1 MDLQAAVNTGNA
13 GAPRRRQI
21 LLAVALVAVTLLA
34 YLPAMRGGFIWNDD
48 TFLTRNPLI
57 KTPDG
62 LRRLWFTTD
71 PPDYFPLTS
80 TSLWLEWRLWGMNPA
95 RYHVVNVLLHALS
108 AVLLWRVL
116 KRLKAPGAWL
126 AGLIFAV
133 HPVNVES
140 VAWITERKNTLAMVL
155 YMASLLA
162 YLKFDEDGALR
173 AYVVTLGLF
182 LLALLAKTSVIM
194 LPAVLLLCAWWRRGR
209 IGRKDIL
216 RATPFAAVSGALALV
231 TVWYQYNRAIA
242 AEVVRTDG
250 FLARTAGA
258 GWASWFYLYKALL
271 PAKLCFVYP
280 RWALGVSFL
289 SFVPDLLLLALL
301 IVLWRNRRGWGRPL
315 LFGFGYF
322 LVSLAPVAG
331 FMNIYFMRYSLVAD
345 HWQYTAMIGIAAL
358 AGGVLAGHAERRG
371 AIRKVE
377 IAAAAALVAVLAAAT
392 WNQSLIYRD
401 AETVWRDTVRK
412 NPAAWMAWNN
422 LAVCVKERAE
432 AAQQPAQAAELSKE
446 AIGYCEKAIALKP
459 DYAEAYAT
467 RGAAWY
473 SLGRRDLALRDYD
486 LAIASRAD
494 YAEAWILRG
503 RLHADS
509 NRLDEAMGDYDRAIV
524 LRPDFAVAYCE
535 RGNVQVRARRYAD
548 AVRDYTHAI
557 ALNENLAEAYN
568 DRAVAYLYLK
578 EYAKG
583 LADVKICQKLGG
595 RPARKLVE
603 DLTQAADRK
612 E

>member
-1 MDLQAAVNTGNA
+1 MDLQAAVNSENA
-13 GAPRRRQI
+13 GAPRRREI
-21 LLAVALVAVTLLA
+21 LLAAALVAITFLA

-95 RYHVVNVLLHALS
+95 GYHVVNVLLHAVS

-162 YLKFDEDGALR
+162 YLKFDEDGAPR
-173 AYVVTLGLF
+173 AYALALGLF

-194 LPAVLLLCAWWRRGR
+194 LPAVLLLCAWWRRGG
-209 IGRKDIL
+209 IERKDIL
-216 RATPFAAVSGALALV
+216 RAIPFAALSGALALV
-231 TVWYQYNRAIA
+231 TVWYQYHRAIA

-258 GWASWFYLYKALL
+258 GWAACFYLYKALL

-280 RWALGVSFL
+280 RWAQGVSFL
-289 SFVPDLLLLALL
+289 SFLPDLLLLALL
-301 IVLWRNRRGWGRPL
+301 ILLWRNRRGWGRPF
-315 LFGFGYF
+315 LFGLGYF
-322 LVSLAPVAG
+322 LVSLAPVGG
-331 FMNIYFMRYSLVAD
+331 FLNIYFMRYSLVAD

-358 AGGVLAGHAERRG
+358 AAGVLAGQAERRG
-371 AIRKVE
+371 ASRKVA

-392 WNQSLIYRD
+392 WNLSLIYRD

-412 NPAAWMAWNN
+412 NPAAWMAWEN
-422 LAVCVKERAE
+422 LAACVRERAE
-432 AAQQPAQAAELSKE
+432 ADQQPAQAAELLKE
-446 AIGYCEKAIALKP
+446 VIGCCEKAIALKP
-459 DYAEAYAT
+459 DYAEAYGT
-467 RGAAWY
+467 RGAAWC
-473 SLGRRDLALRDYD
+473 SLGRPDLALRDYD
-486 LAIASRAD
+486 QAIACRPD

-503 RLHADS
+503 RLHTGA
-509 NRLDEAMGDYDRAIV
+509 NRLDEAMNDYDQAIA
-524 LRPDFAVAYCE
+524 LRPDFAAAYCE
-535 RGNVQVRARRYAD
+535 RGNVLVRAHRYDD
-548 AVRDYTHAI
+548 AVSDYTRAI
-557 ALNENLAEAYN
+557 ALKEDLAEAYN
-568 DRAVAYLYLK
+568 DRAVAYLHLK

-583 LADVKICQKLGG
+583 LADVRTCQKLGG
-595 RPARKLVE
+595 RPAPKLVE
-603 DLTQAADRK
+603 ELVRAADRK

>member
-1 MDLQAAVNTGNA
+1 MDLQAAVNSENA
-13 GAPRRRQI
+13 GAPRRREI
-21 LLAVALVAVTLLA
+21 LLAAALVAITFLA

-216 RATPFAAVSGALALV
+216 RATPFAAVSGALA
-231 TVWYQYNRAIA
+231 
-242 AEVVRTDG
+242 
-250 FLARTAGA
+250 
-258 GWASWFYLYKALL
+258 S
-271 PAKLCFVYP
+271 
-280 RWALGVSFL
+280 
-289 SFVPDLLLLALL
+289 
-301 IVLWRNRRGWGRPL
+301 
-315 LFGFGYF
+315 
-322 LVSLAPVAG
+322 
-331 FMNIYFMRYSLVAD
+331 
-345 HWQYTAMIGIAAL
+345 H
-358 AGGVLAGHAERRG
+358 
-371 AIRKVE
+371 
-377 IAAAAALVAVLAAAT
+377 
-392 WNQSLIYRD
+392 
-401 AETVWRDTVRK
+401 
-412 NPAAWMAWNN
+412 
-422 LAVCVKERAE
+422 
-432 AAQQPAQAAELSKE
+432 
-446 AIGYCEKAIALKP
+446 
-459 DYAEAYAT
+459 
-467 RGAAWY
+467 
-473 SLGRRDLALRDYD
+473 
-486 LAIASRAD
+486 
-494 YAEAWILRG
+494 
-503 RLHADS
+503 
-509 NRLDEAMGDYDRAIV
+509 
-524 LRPDFAVAYCE
+524 
-535 RGNVQVRARRYAD
+535 
-548 AVRDYTHAI
+548 
-557 ALNENLAEAYN
+557 
-568 DRAVAYLYLK
+568 
-578 EYAKG
+578 
-583 LADVKICQKLGG
+583 
-595 RPARKLVE
+595 
-603 DLTQAADRK
+603 
-612 E
+612 